1 MEEIYLKFFLDVAL
15 ILIGAL
21 VRITINGSAE
31 R

>member
-21 VRITINGSAE
+21 VKIIIAGCTE